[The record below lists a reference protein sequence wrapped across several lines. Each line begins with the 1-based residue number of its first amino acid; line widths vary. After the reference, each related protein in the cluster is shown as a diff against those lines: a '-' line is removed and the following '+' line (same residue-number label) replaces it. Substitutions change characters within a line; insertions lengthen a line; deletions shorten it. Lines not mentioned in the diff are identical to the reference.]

1 MPRDIRNTKLQD
13 ELFQTLLS
21 DPKTMENPSAQLFSE
36 LFAAHKNSPPKYR
49 VDDIIYIGSAQS
61 PFVKENTSTT
71 IGIFIVN
78 KFILEP
84 LQVFGYVN
92 HPFDEKAVGRM
103 ESNVADALMQKD
115 ITVQQVAE
123 YIDRCQYLFGG
134 PLAHLINPSINPDI
148 MTLPPQA
155 ASLKKKLLE
164 ENKEVIEAND
174 PQVSSKI
181 EKEVTKV
188 AMDWMNDRNDPSLSF
203 FKSGAIDPYNNYRTM
218 FVMKGAVKDNTGES
232 PTGYKIV
239 TSEYDNGISKEDMPK
254 IADTVVTSSYN
265 SGVATQDSGY
275 MGKKYNT
282 VLQRVKLLD
291 KGSDCKSKDTL
302 DIVITDKHLY
312 RYIVDGSKLVCLTPE
327 VIDKYKG
334 KECHL
339 RSPLHCHAKDPCYCN
354 VCMGDRLYDIGVHNI
369 GLTVSILS
377 GATLNAALKTK
388 HNVTVGTYTI
398 KKSDI
403 LKYVPDYVHE

>member
-1 MPRDIRNTKLQD
+1 MPRDIRNTPA
-13 ELFQTLLS
+13 QTAYFEALGDLH
-21 DPKTMENPSAQLFSE
+21 NPTAQMFAD
-36 LFAAHKNSPPKYR
+36 LFAAHKDSPPKYH
-49 VDDIIYIGSAQS
+49 VDDMIIIGPEQS
-61 PFVKENTSTT
+61 PFVKENSSTT
-71 IGIFIVN
+71 CGIYLFN

-84 LQVFGYVN
+84 LKIFGYVN
-92 HPFDEKAVGRM
+92 KPFGKKEL
-103 ESNVADALMQKD
+103 DALEDGISDGLMQKD
-115 ITVQQVAE
+115 LTTEQVAE
-123 YIDRCQYLFGG
+123 FIDRLQFLLGG

-155 ASLKKKLLE
+155 AALKKKLLA
-164 ENKEVIEAND
+164 ENKAGIEAND
-174 PQVSSKI
+174 PQTSSKI

-188 AMDWMNDRNDPSLSF
+188 AMDWMNERNDPSLSF

-239 TSEYDNGISKEDMPK
+239 TSEYDNGITKEDMPK

-282 VLQRVKLLD
+282 ILQRVKLLER
-291 KGSDCKSKDTL
+291 GSDCKTPDTFQT
-302 DIVITDKHLY
+302 VITNRHLY
-312 RYIVDGSKLVCLTPE
+312 RYIMENGKPVCLTPE
-327 VIDKYKG
+327 IIDKYKG
-334 KECHL
+334 KVCKL
-339 RSPLHCHAKDPCYCN
+339 RSPLHCHAKDPYYCN
-354 VCMGDRLYDIGVHNI
+354 ICMGDRLYDIGVHNV

-398 KKSDI
+398 KEEDI
-403 LKYVPDYVHE
+403 LKYVN

>member
-1 MPRDIRNTKLQD
+1 MPRDIRNTPA
-13 ELFQTLLS
+13 QTAYFEALGDLH
-21 DPKTMENPSAQLFSE
+21 NPTAQMFAD
-36 LFAAHKNSPPKYR
+36 LFAAHKDSPPKYH
-49 VDDIIYIGSAQS
+49 VDDMIIIGPEQS
-61 PFVKENTSTT
+61 PFVKENSSTT
-71 IGIFIVN
+71 CGIYLFN

-84 LQVFGYVN
+84 LKIFGYVN
-92 HPFDEKAVGRM
+92 KPFDKKEL
-103 ESNVADALMQKD
+103 DALEDGISDGLMQKD
-115 ITVQQVAE
+115 LTTEQVAE
-123 YIDRCQYLFGG
+123 FIDRLQFLLGG

-155 ASLKKKLLE
+155 AALKKKLLA
-164 ENKEVIEAND
+164 ENKAGIEAND
-174 PQVSSKI
+174 PQTSSKI

-188 AMDWMNDRNDPSLSF
+188 AMDWMNERNDPSLSF

-239 TSEYDNGISKEDMPK
+239 TSEYDNGITKEDMPK

-282 VLQRVKLLD
+282 ILQRVKLLER
-291 KGSDCKSKDTL
+291 GSDCKTPDTFQT
-302 DIVITDKHLY
+302 VITNRHLY
-312 RYIVDGSKLVCLTPE
+312 RYIMENGKPVCLTPE

-334 KECHL
+334 KVCKL
-339 RSPLHCHAKDPCYCN
+339 RSPLHCHAKDPYYCN
-354 VCMGDRLYDIGVHNI
+354 ICMGDRLYDIGVHNV

-398 KKSDI
+398 KEEDI
-403 LKYVPDYVHE
+403 LKYVN

>member
-1 MPRDIRNTKLQD
+1 MPRDILNTPA
-13 ELFQTLLS
+13 QTAYFEALGDLH
-21 DPKTMENPSAQLFSE
+21 NPTAQLFAE
-36 LFAAHKNSPPKYR
+36 LFAAHKDSPPKYH
-49 VDDIIYIGSAQS
+49 VDDMIIIGPEQS
-61 PFVKENTSTT
+61 PFVKENSSTT
-71 IGIFIVN
+71 CGIYLFN

-84 LQVFGYVN
+84 LKIFGYVN
-92 HPFDEKAVGRM
+92 KPFGKKEL
-103 ESNVADALMQKD
+103 DALEDGISDGLMQKD
-115 ITVQQVAE
+115 LTTEQVAE
-123 YIDRCQYLFGG
+123 FIDRLQFLLGG

-155 ASLKKKLLE
+155 AALKKKLLA
-164 ENKEVIEAND
+164 ENKAGIEAND
-174 PQVSSKI
+174 PQTSSKI

-188 AMDWMNDRNDPSLSF
+188 AMDWMNERNDPSLSF

-239 TSEYDNGISKEDMPK
+239 TSEYDNGITKEDMPK

-282 VLQRVKLLD
+282 ILQRVKLLER
-291 KGSDCKSKDTL
+291 GSDCKTPDTFQT
-302 DIVITDKHLY
+302 VITNRHLY
-312 RYIVDGSKLVCLTPE
+312 RYIMENGKPICLTPE
-327 VIDKYKG
+327 VIDNYKG
-334 KECHL
+334 KVCKL
-339 RSPLHCHAKDPCYCN
+339 RSPLHCHAKDPYYCN
-354 VCMGDRLYDIGVHNI
+354 ICMGDRLYDIGVHNV

-398 KKSDI
+398 KEEDI
-403 LKYVPDYVHE
+403 LKYVN

>member
-1 MPRDIRNTKLQD
+1 MPRDIRNTPA
-13 ELFQTLLS
+13 QTAYFEALGDLH
-21 DPKTMENPSAQLFSE
+21 NPTAQMFAD
-36 LFAAHKNSPPKYR
+36 LFAAHKDSPPKYH
-49 VDDIIYIGSAQS
+49 VDDMIIIGPEQS
-61 PFVKENTSTT
+61 PFVKENSSTT
-71 IGIFIVN
+71 CGIYLFN

-84 LQVFGYVN
+84 LKIFGYVN
-92 HPFDEKAVGRM
+92 KPFGKKEL
-103 ESNVADALMQKD
+103 DALEDGISDGLMQKD
-115 ITVQQVAE
+115 LTTEQVAE
-123 YIDRCQYLFGG
+123 FIDRLQFLLGG

-155 ASLKKKLLE
+155 AALKKKLLA
-164 ENKEVIEAND
+164 ENKAGIEAND
-174 PQVSSKI
+174 PQTSSKI

-188 AMDWMNDRNDPSLSF
+188 AMDWMNERNDPSLSF

-232 PTGYKIV
+232 PTGYNIV
-239 TSEYDNGISKEDMPK
+239 TSEYDNGITKEDMPK

-282 VLQRVKLLD
+282 ILQRVKLLER
-291 KGSDCKSKDTL
+291 GSDCKTPDTFQT
-302 DIVITDKHLY
+302 VITNRHLY
-312 RYIVDGSKLVCLTPE
+312 RYIMENGKPVCLTPE

-334 KECHL
+334 KVCKL
-339 RSPLHCHAKDPCYCN
+339 RSPLHCHAKDPYYCN
-354 VCMGDRLYDIGVHNI
+354 ICMGDRLYDIGVHNV

-398 KKSDI
+398 KEEDI
-403 LKYVPDYVHE
+403 LKYVN

>member
-1 MPRDIRNTKLQD
+1 MPRDIRNTPA
-13 ELFQTLLS
+13 QTAYFEALGDLH
-21 DPKTMENPSAQLFSE
+21 NPTAQLFAE
-36 LFAAHKNSPPKYR
+36 LFAAHKDSPPKYH
-49 VDDIIYIGSAQS
+49 VDDMIIIGPEQS
-61 PFVKENTSTT
+61 PFVKENSSTT
-71 IGIFIVN
+71 CGIYLFN

-84 LQVFGYVN
+84 LKIFGYVN
-92 HPFDEKAVGRM
+92 KPFGSKELGALEDGI
-103 ESNVADALMQKD
+103 SDGLMQKD
-115 ITVQQVAE
+115 LTTEQVAE
-123 YIDRCQYLFGG
+123 FIDRLQFLLGG

-155 ASLKKKLLE
+155 AALKKKLLA
-164 ENKEVIEAND
+164 ENKAGIEAND
-174 PQVSSKI
+174 PQTSSKI

-188 AMDWMNDRNDPSLSF
+188 AMDWMNERNDPSLSF

-239 TSEYDNGISKEDMPK
+239 TSEYDNGITKEDMPK

-282 VLQRVKLLD
+282 ILQRVKLLER
-291 KGSDCKSKDTL
+291 GSDCKTPDTFQT
-302 DIVITDKHLY
+302 VITNCHLY
-312 RYIVDGSKLVCLTPE
+312 RYIMENGKPVCLTPE
-327 VIDKYKG
+327 VIDNYKG
-334 KECHL
+334 KVCKL
-339 RSPLHCHAKDPCYCN
+339 RSPLHCHAKDPYYCN
-354 VCMGDRLYDIGVHNI
+354 ICMGDRLYDIGVHNV

-398 KKSDI
+398 KEEDI
-403 LKYVPDYVHE
+403 LKYVN

>member
-1 MPRDIRNTKLQD
+1 MPRDIRNTPA
-13 ELFQTLLS
+13 QTAYFEALGDLH
-21 DPKTMENPSAQLFSE
+21 NPTAQMFAE
-36 LFAAHKNSPPKYR
+36 LFAAHKDSPPKYH
-49 VDDIIYIGSAQS
+49 VDDMIIIGPEQS
-61 PFVKENTSTT
+61 PFVKENSSTT
-71 IGIFIVN
+71 CGIYLFN

-84 LQVFGYVN
+84 LKIFGYVN
-92 HPFDEKAVGRM
+92 KPFGSKELGALEDGI
-103 ESNVADALMQKD
+103 SDGLMQKD
-115 ITVQQVAE
+115 LTTEQVAE
-123 YIDRCQYLFGG
+123 FIDRLQFLLGG

-148 MTLPPQA
+148 ITLPPQA
-155 ASLKKKLLE
+155 AALKKKLLA
-164 ENKEVIEAND
+164 ENKAGIEAND
-174 PQVSSKI
+174 PQTSSKI

-188 AMDWMNDRNDPSLSF
+188 AMDWMNERNDPSLSF

-239 TSEYDNGISKEDMPK
+239 TSEYDNGITKEDMPK

-282 VLQRVKLLD
+282 ILQRVKLLER
-291 KGSDCKSKDTL
+291 GSDCKTPDTFQT
-302 DIVITDKHLY
+302 VITNRHLY
-312 RYIVDGSKLVCLTPE
+312 RYIMENGKPVCLTPE

-334 KECHL
+334 KVCKL
-339 RSPLHCHAKDPCYCN
+339 RSPLHCHAKDPYYCN
-354 VCMGDRLYDIGVHNI
+354 ICMGDRLYDIGVHNV

-398 KKSDI
+398 KEEDI
-403 LKYVPDYVHE
+403 LKYVN

>member
-1 MPRDIRNTKLQD
+1 MPRDIRNTPLQTAYFEALGD
-13 ELFQTLLS
+13 LH
-21 DPKTMENPSAQLFSE
+21 NPTAQMFAD
-36 LFAAHKNSPPKYR
+36 LFASHKDSPPKYH
-49 VDDIIYIGSAQS
+49 VDDMIIIGPEQS
-61 PFVKENTSTT
+61 PFVKENSTT
-71 IGIFIVN
+71 TCGIYLFN

-84 LQVFGYVN
+84 LKIFGYVN
-92 HPFDEKAVGRM
+92 KPFGSKELGALEDGI
-103 ESNVADALMQKD
+103 SDGLMQKD
-115 ITVQQVAE
+115 ITPAQAAE
-123 YIDRCQYLFGG
+123 YIDRLQFLLGG

-155 ASLKKKLLE
+155 AALKKKLLA
-164 ENKEVIEAND
+164 ENKAGIEAND
-174 PQVSSKI
+174 PQTSSKI

-188 AMDWMNDRNDPSLSF
+188 AMDWMNERNDPSLSF

-282 VLQRVKLLD
+282 ILQRVKLMER
-291 KGSDCKSKDTL
+291 GSDCKTPDTL
-302 DIVITDKHLY
+302 QTVITNRHLY
-312 RYIVDGSKLVCLTPE
+312 RYIMENGKPVCLTPE

-334 KECHL
+334 KVCKL
-339 RSPLHCHAKDPCYCN
+339 RSPLHCHAKDPYYCN
-354 VCMGDRLYDIGVHNI
+354 ICMGDRLYDIGVHNI

-398 KKSDI
+398 KEEDI
-403 LKYVPDYVHE
+403 LKYVND

>member
-1 MPRDIRNTKLQD
+1 MPRDIRNTPA
-13 ELFQTLLS
+13 QTAYFEALGDLH
-21 DPKTMENPSAQLFSE
+21 NPTAQMFAE
-36 LFAAHKNSPPKYR
+36 LFAAHKDSPPKYH
-49 VDDIIYIGSAQS
+49 VDDMIIIGPEQS
-61 PFVKENTSTT
+61 PFVKENSSTT
-71 IGIFIVN
+71 CGIYLFN

-84 LQVFGYVN
+84 LKIFGYVN
-92 HPFDEKAVGRM
+92 KPFGKKEL
-103 ESNVADALMQKD
+103 DALEDGISDGLMQKD
-115 ITVQQVAE
+115 LTTEQVAE
-123 YIDRCQYLFGG
+123 FIDRLQFLLGG

-155 ASLKKKLLE
+155 VALKKKLLA
-164 ENKEVIEAND
+164 ENKAGIEAND
-174 PQVSSKI
+174 PQTSSKI

-188 AMDWMNDRNDPSLSF
+188 AMDWMNERNDPSLSF

-239 TSEYDNGISKEDMPK
+239 TSEYDNGITKEDMPK

-282 VLQRVKLLD
+282 ILQRVKLLER
-291 KGSDCKSKDTL
+291 GSDCKTPDTFQT
-302 DIVITDKHLY
+302 VITNRHLY
-312 RYIVDGSKLVCLTPE
+312 RYIMENGKPVCLTPE

-334 KECHL
+334 KVCKL
-339 RSPLHCHAKDPCYCN
+339 RSPLHCHAKDPYYCN
-354 VCMGDRLYDIGVHNI
+354 ICMGDRLYDIGVHNV

-398 KKSDI
+398 KEEDI
-403 LKYVPDYVHE
+403 LKYVN

>member
-1 MPRDIRNTKLQD
+1 MPRDIRNTPA
-13 ELFQTLLS
+13 QTAYFEALGDLH
-21 DPKTMENPSAQLFSE
+21 NPTAQLFAE
-36 LFAAHKNSPPKYR
+36 LFAAHKDSPPKYH
-49 VDDIIYIGSAQS
+49 VDDMIIIGPEQS
-61 PFVKENTSTT
+61 PFVKENSSTT
-71 IGIFIVN
+71 CGIYLFN

-84 LQVFGYVN
+84 LKIFGYVN
-92 HPFDEKAVGRM
+92 KPFGKNEL
-103 ESNVADALMQKD
+103 DALEDGISDGLMQKD
-115 ITVQQVAE
+115 LTTEQVAE
-123 YIDRCQYLFGG
+123 FIDRLQFLLGG

-155 ASLKKKLLE
+155 AALKKKLLA
-164 ENKEVIEAND
+164 ENKAGIEAND
-174 PQVSSKI
+174 PQTSSKI

-188 AMDWMNDRNDPSLSF
+188 AMDWMNERNDPSLSF

-239 TSEYDNGISKEDMPK
+239 TSEYDNGITKEDMPK

-282 VLQRVKLLD
+282 ILQRVKLLER
-291 KGSDCKSKDTL
+291 GSDCKTPDTFQT
-302 DIVITDKHLY
+302 VITNRHLY
-312 RYIVDGSKLVCLTPE
+312 RYIMENGKPVCLTPE

-334 KECHL
+334 KVCKL
-339 RSPLHCHAKDPCYCN
+339 RSPLHCHAKDPYYCN
-354 VCMGDRLYDIGVHNI
+354 ICMGDRLYDIGVHNV

-398 KKSDI
+398 KEEDI
-403 LKYVPDYVHE
+403 LKYVN

>member
-1 MPRDIRNTKLQD
+1 MPRDIRNTPA
-13 ELFQTLLS
+13 QTAYFEALGDLH
-21 DPKTMENPSAQLFSE
+21 NPTAQLFAE
-36 LFAAHKNSPPKYR
+36 LFAAHKDSPPKYH
-49 VDDIIYIGSAQS
+49 VDDMIIIGPEQS
-61 PFVKENTSTT
+61 PFVKENSSTT
-71 IGIFIVN
+71 CGIYLFN

-84 LQVFGYVN
+84 LKIFGYVN
-92 HPFDEKAVGRM
+92 KPFGKKEL
-103 ESNVADALMQKD
+103 DALEDGISDGLMQKD
-115 ITVQQVAE
+115 LTTEQIAE
-123 YIDRCQYLFGG
+123 FIDRLQFLLGG

-155 ASLKKKLLE
+155 AALKKKLLA
-164 ENKEVIEAND
+164 ENKAGIEAND
-174 PQVSSKI
+174 PQTSSKI

-188 AMDWMNDRNDPSLSF
+188 AMDWMNERNDPSLSF

-239 TSEYDNGISKEDMPK
+239 TSEYDNGITKEDMPK

-282 VLQRVKLLD
+282 ILQRVKLLER
-291 KGSDCKSKDTL
+291 GSDCKTPDTFQT
-302 DIVITDKHLY
+302 VITNRHLY
-312 RYIVDGSKLVCLTPE
+312 RYIMENGKPVCLTPE
-327 VIDKYKG
+327 VIDNYKG
-334 KECHL
+334 KVCKL
-339 RSPLHCHAKDPCYCN
+339 RSPLHCHAKDPYYCN
-354 VCMGDRLYDIGVHNI
+354 ICMGDRLYDIGVHNV

-398 KKSDI
+398 KEEDI
-403 LKYVPDYVHE
+403 LKYVN

>member
-1 MPRDIRNTKLQD
+1 MPRDIRNTPA
-13 ELFQTLLS
+13 QTAYFEALGDLH
-21 DPKTMENPSAQLFSE
+21 NPTAQLFAE
-36 LFAAHKNSPPKYR
+36 LFAAHKDSPPKYH
-49 VDDIIYIGSAQS
+49 VDDMIIIGPEQS
-61 PFVKENTSTT
+61 PFVKENSSTT
-71 IGIFIVN
+71 CGIYLFN

-84 LQVFGYVN
+84 LKIFGYVN
-92 HPFDEKAVGRM
+92 KPFGSKELGALEDGI
-103 ESNVADALMQKD
+103 SDGLMQKD
-115 ITVQQVAE
+115 ITTEQVAE
-123 YIDRCQYLFGG
+123 FIDRLQFLLGG

-155 ASLKKKLLE
+155 AALKKKLLA
-164 ENKEVIEAND
+164 ENKAGIEAND
-174 PQVSSKI
+174 PQTSSKI

-188 AMDWMNDRNDPSLSF
+188 AMDWMNERNDPSLSF

-239 TSEYDNGISKEDMPK
+239 TSEYDNGITKEDMPK

-282 VLQRVKLLD
+282 ILQRVKLLER
-291 KGSDCKSKDTL
+291 GSDCKTPDTFQT
-302 DIVITDKHLY
+302 VITNRHLY
-312 RYIVDGSKLVCLTPE
+312 RYIMENGKPVCLTPE
-327 VIDKYKG
+327 VIDNYKG
-334 KECHL
+334 KVCKL
-339 RSPLHCHAKDPCYCN
+339 RSPLHCHAKDPYYCN
-354 VCMGDRLYDIGVHNI
+354 ICMGDRLYDIGVHNV

-398 KKSDI
+398 KEEDI
-403 LKYVPDYVHE
+403 LKYVN

>member
-1 MPRDIRNTKLQD
+1 MPRDIRNTPA
-13 ELFQTLLS
+13 QTAYFEALGDLH
-21 DPKTMENPSAQLFSE
+21 NPTAQLFAE
-36 LFAAHKNSPPKYR
+36 LFAAHKDSPPKYH
-49 VDDIIYIGSAQS
+49 VDDMIIIGPEQS
-61 PFVKENTSTT
+61 PFVKENSSTT
-71 IGIFIVN
+71 CGIYLFN

-84 LQVFGYVN
+84 LKIFGYVN
-92 HPFDEKAVGRM
+92 KPFGSKELGALEDGI
-103 ESNVADALMQKD
+103 SDGLMQKD
-115 ITVQQVAE
+115 LTTEQVAE
-123 YIDRCQYLFGG
+123 FIDRLQFLLGG

-155 ASLKKKLLE
+155 AALKKKLLA
-164 ENKEVIEAND
+164 ENKAGIEAND
-174 PQVSSKI
+174 PQTSSKI

-188 AMDWMNDRNDPSLSF
+188 AMDWMNERNDPSLSF

-239 TSEYDNGISKEDMPK
+239 TSEYDNGITKEDMPK

-282 VLQRVKLLD
+282 ILQRVKLLER
-291 KGSDCKSKDTL
+291 GSDCKTPDTFQT
-302 DIVITDKHLY
+302 VITNRHLY
-312 RYIVDGSKLVCLTPE
+312 RYIMENGKPVCLTPE
-327 VIDKYKG
+327 VIDNYKG
-334 KECHL
+334 KVCKL
-339 RSPLHCHAKDPCYCN
+339 RSPLHCHAKDPYYCN
-354 VCMGDRLYDIGVHNI
+354 ICMGDRLYDIGVHNV

-388 HNVTVGTYTI
+388 HNVTVGTYMI
-398 KKSDI
+398 KEEDI
-403 LKYVPDYVHE
+403 LKYVN

>member
-1 MPRDIRNTKLQD
+1 MPRDIRNTPA
-13 ELFQTLLS
+13 QTAYFEALGDLH
-21 DPKTMENPSAQLFSE
+21 NPTAQMFAD
-36 LFAAHKNSPPKYR
+36 LFAAHKDSPPKYH
-49 VDDIIYIGSAQS
+49 VDDMIIIGPEQS
-61 PFVKENTSTT
+61 PFVKENSSTT
-71 IGIFIVN
+71 CGIYLFN

-84 LQVFGYVN
+84 LKIFGYVN
-92 HPFDEKAVGRM
+92 KPFGKKEL
-103 ESNVADALMQKD
+103 DALEDGISDGLMQKGL
-115 ITVQQVAE
+115 TTEQVAE
-123 YIDRCQYLFGG
+123 FIDRLQFLLGG

-155 ASLKKKLLE
+155 AALKKKLLA
-164 ENKEVIEAND
+164 ENKAGIEAND
-174 PQVSSKI
+174 PQTSSKI

-188 AMDWMNDRNDPSLSF
+188 AMDWMNERNDPSLSF

-239 TSEYDNGISKEDMPK
+239 TSEYDNGITKEDMPK

-282 VLQRVKLLD
+282 ILQRVKLLER
-291 KGSDCKSKDTL
+291 GSDCKTPDTFQT
-302 DIVITDKHLY
+302 VITNRHLY
-312 RYIVDGSKLVCLTPE
+312 RYIMENGKPVCLTPE

-334 KECHL
+334 KVCKL
-339 RSPLHCHAKDPCYCN
+339 RSPLHCHAKDPYYCN
-354 VCMGDRLYDIGVHNI
+354 ICMGDRLYDIGVHNV

-398 KKSDI
+398 KEEDI
-403 LKYVPDYVHE
+403 LKYVN

>member
-1 MPRDIRNTKLQD
+1 M
-13 ELFQTLLS
+13 F
-21 DPKTMENPSAQLFSE
+21 AE
-36 LFAAHKNSPPKYR
+36 LFAAHKDSPPKYH
-49 VDDIIYIGSAQS
+49 VDDMIIIGPEQS
-61 PFVKENTSTT
+61 PFVKENSSTT
-71 IGIFIVN
+71 CGIYLFN

-84 LQVFGYVN
+84 LKIFGYVN
-92 HPFDEKAVGRM
+92 KPFGKKEL
-103 ESNVADALMQKD
+103 DALEDGISDGLMQKD
-115 ITVQQVAE
+115 LTTEQVAE
-123 YIDRCQYLFGG
+123 FIDRLQFLLGG

-155 ASLKKKLLE
+155 AALKKKLLA
-164 ENKEVIEAND
+164 ENKAGIEAND
-174 PQVSSKI
+174 PQTSSKI

-188 AMDWMNDRNDPSLSF
+188 AMDWMNERNDPSLSF

-239 TSEYDNGISKEDMPK
+239 TSEYDNGITKEDMPK

-282 VLQRVKLLD
+282 ILQRVKLLER
-291 KGSDCKSKDTL
+291 GSDCKTPDTFQT
-302 DIVITDKHLY
+302 VITNRHLY
-312 RYIVDGSKLVCLTPE
+312 RYIMENGKPVCLTPE

-334 KECHL
+334 KVCKL
-339 RSPLHCHAKDPCYCN
+339 RSPLHCHAKDPYYCN
-354 VCMGDRLYDIGVHNI
+354 ICMGDRLYDIGVHNV

-398 KKSDI
+398 KEEDI
-403 LKYVPDYVHE
+403 LKYVN

>member
-1 MPRDIRNTKLQD
+1 MPRDIRNTPA
-13 ELFQTLLS
+13 QTAYFEALGDLH
-21 DPKTMENPSAQLFSE
+21 NPTAQMFAD
-36 LFAAHKNSPPKYR
+36 LFAAHKDSPPKYH
-49 VDDIIYIGSAQS
+49 VDDMIIIGPEQS
-61 PFVKENTSTT
+61 PFVKENSSTT
-71 IGIFIVN
+71 CGIYLFN

-84 LQVFGYVN
+84 LKIFGYVN
-92 HPFDEKAVGRM
+92 KPFGKKEL
-103 ESNVADALMQKD
+103 DALEDGISDGLMQKD
-115 ITVQQVAE
+115 LTTEQVAE
-123 YIDRCQYLFGG
+123 FIDRLQFLLGG

-155 ASLKKKLLE
+155 AALKKKLLA
-164 ENKEVIEAND
+164 ENKAGIEAND
-174 PQVSSKI
+174 PQTSSKI

-188 AMDWMNDRNDPSLSF
+188 AMDWMNERNDPSLSF

-239 TSEYDNGISKEDMPK
+239 TSEYDNGITKEDMPK

-282 VLQRVKLLD
+282 ILQRVKLLER
-291 KGSDCKSKDTL
+291 GSDWTTPDTFQT
-302 DIVITDKHLY
+302 VITNRHLY
-312 RYIVDGSKLVCLTPE
+312 RYITENGRPICLTPE

-334 KECHL
+334 KVCKL
-339 RSPLHCHAKDPCYCN
+339 RSPLHCHAKDPYYCN
-354 VCMGDRLYDIGVHNI
+354 ICMGDRLYDIGVHNV

-398 KKSDI
+398 KEEDI
-403 LKYVPDYVHE
+403 LKYVN

>member
-1 MPRDIRNTKLQD
+1 MPRDIRNTKLQSEFFD
-13 ELFQTLLS
+13 LFLDTE
-21 DPKTMENPSAQLFSE
+21 TINNPSAELFSN
-36 LFAAHKNSPPKYR
+36 LFARHKDGLPKFY
-49 VDDIIYIGSAQS
+49 VDDIISIGPPQS

-84 LQVFGYVN
+84 LKVFGYVN
-92 HPFDEKAVGRM
+92 HPFDDKTIGRM
-103 ESNVADALMQKD
+103 EDGVADALMQKEISVD
-115 ITVQQVAE
+115 QAAE
-123 YIDRCQYLFGG
+123 YINRCQYLFGG

-148 MTLPPQA
+148 MTLPPA
-155 ASLKKKLLE
+155 AAALKKKLLE
-164 ENKEVIEAND
+164 ENKEGIEKND

-282 VLQRVKLLD
+282 VLQRIKLLE
-291 KGSDCKSKDTL
+291 KGSDCKSTDTL
-302 DIVITDKHLY
+302 NVVITNKHLY
-312 RYIVDGSKLVCLTPE
+312 RYIIDGNKLVCLTPD

-334 KECHL
+334 KVCKL
-339 RSPLHCHAKDPCYCN
+339 RSPLHCHAKDPYYCN
-354 VCMGDRLYDIGVHNI
+354 VCMGDRLYDIGVHNV
-369 GLTVSILS
+369 GLTVSIMS

-388 HNVTVGTYTI
+388 HNVTVGTYNI
-398 KKSDI
+398 KLSDI
-403 LKYVPDYVHE
+403 LKYVKE

>member
-1 MPRDIRNTKLQD
+1 MPRDIRNTPA
-13 ELFQTLLS
+13 QTAYFEALGDLH
-21 DPKTMENPSAQLFSE
+21 NPTAQLFAD
-36 LFAAHKNSPPKYR
+36 LFAAHKDSPPKYH
-49 VDDIIYIGSAQS
+49 VDDMIIIGPEQS
-61 PFVKENTSTT
+61 PFVKENSSTT
-71 IGIFIVN
+71 CGIYLFN

-84 LQVFGYVN
+84 LKIFGYVN
-92 HPFDEKAVGRM
+92 KPFGKNEL
-103 ESNVADALMQKD
+103 DALEDGISDGLMQKD
-115 ITVQQVAE
+115 LTTEQVAE
-123 YIDRCQYLFGG
+123 FIDRLQFLLGG

-155 ASLKKKLLE
+155 AALKKKLLA
-164 ENKEVIEAND
+164 ENKAGIEAND
-174 PQVSSKI
+174 PQTSSKI

-188 AMDWMNDRNDPSLSF
+188 AMDWMNERNDPSLSF

-239 TSEYDNGISKEDMPK
+239 TSEYDNGITKEDMPK

-282 VLQRVKLLD
+282 ILQRVKLLER
-291 KGSDCKSKDTL
+291 GSDCKTPDTFQT
-302 DIVITDKHLY
+302 VITNRHLY
-312 RYIVDGSKLVCLTPE
+312 RYIMENGKPICLTPE

-334 KECHL
+334 KVCKL
-339 RSPLHCHAKDPCYCN
+339 RSPLHCHAKDPYYCN
-354 VCMGDRLYDIGVHNI
+354 ICMGDRLYDIGVHNV

-398 KKSDI
+398 KEEDI
-403 LKYVPDYVHE
+403 LKYVN

>member
-1 MPRDIRNTKLQD
+1 MPRDIRNTSA
-13 ELFQTLLS
+13 QTAYFEALGDLH
-21 DPKTMENPSAQLFSE
+21 NPTAQLFAD
-36 LFAAHKNSPPKYR
+36 LFAAHKDSPPKYH
-49 VDDIIYIGSAQS
+49 VDDMIIIGPEQS
-61 PFVKENTSTT
+61 PFVKENSSTT
-71 IGIFIVN
+71 CGIYLFN

-84 LQVFGYVN
+84 LKIFGYVN
-92 HPFDEKAVGRM
+92 KPFGKKEL
-103 ESNVADALMQKD
+103 DALEDGISDGLMQKD
-115 ITVQQVAE
+115 LTTEQVAE
-123 YIDRCQYLFGG
+123 FIDRLQFLLGG

-155 ASLKKKLLE
+155 AALKKKLLA
-164 ENKEVIEAND
+164 ENKAGIEAND
-174 PQVSSKI
+174 PQTSSKI

-188 AMDWMNDRNDPSLSF
+188 AMDWMNERNDPSLSF

-239 TSEYDNGISKEDMPK
+239 TSEYDNGITKEDMPK

-282 VLQRVKLLD
+282 ILQRVKLLER
-291 KGSDCKSKDTL
+291 GSDCKTPDTFQT
-302 DIVITDKHLY
+302 VITNRHLY
-312 RYIVDGSKLVCLTPE
+312 RYIMENGKPICLTPE

-334 KECHL
+334 KVCKL
-339 RSPLHCHAKDPCYCN
+339 RSPLHCHAKDPYYCN
-354 VCMGDRLYDIGVHNI
+354 ICMGDRLYDIGVHNV

-398 KKSDI
+398 KEEDI
-403 LKYVPDYVHE
+403 LKYVN

>member
-1 MPRDIRNTKLQD
+1 MPRDIRNTPA
-13 ELFQTLLS
+13 QTTYFEALGDLH
-21 DPKTMENPSAQLFSE
+21 NPTAQLFAE
-36 LFAAHKNSPPKYR
+36 LFAAHKDSPPKYH
-49 VDDIIYIGSAQS
+49 VDDMIIIGPEQS
-61 PFVKENTSTT
+61 PFVKENSSTT
-71 IGIFIVN
+71 CGIYLFN

-84 LQVFGYVN
+84 LKIFGYVN
-92 HPFDEKAVGRM
+92 KPFGSKELGALEDGI
-103 ESNVADALMQKD
+103 SDGLMQKD
-115 ITVQQVAE
+115 LTTEQVAE
-123 YIDRCQYLFGG
+123 FIDRLQFLLGG

-155 ASLKKKLLE
+155 AALKKKLLA
-164 ENKEVIEAND
+164 ENKAGIEAND
-174 PQVSSKI
+174 PQTSSKI

-188 AMDWMNDRNDPSLSF
+188 AMDWMNERNDPSLSF

-239 TSEYDNGISKEDMPK
+239 TSEYDNGITKEDMPK

-282 VLQRVKLLD
+282 ILQRVKLLER
-291 KGSDCKSKDTL
+291 GSDCKTPDTFQT
-302 DIVITDKHLY
+302 VITNRHLY
-312 RYIVDGSKLVCLTPE
+312 RYIMENGKPVCLTPE
-327 VIDKYKG
+327 VIDNYKG
-334 KECHL
+334 KVCKL
-339 RSPLHCHAKDPCYCN
+339 RSPLHCHAKDPYYCN
-354 VCMGDRLYDIGVHNI
+354 ICMGDRLYDIGVHNV

-398 KKSDI
+398 KEEDI
-403 LKYVPDYVHE
+403 LKYVN

>member
-1 MPRDIRNTKLQD
+1 MPRDIRNTPA
-13 ELFQTLLS
+13 QTAYFEVLGDLH
-21 DPKTMENPSAQLFSE
+21 NPTAQLFAE
-36 LFAAHKNSPPKYR
+36 LFAAHKDSPPKYH
-49 VDDIIYIGSAQS
+49 VDDMIIIGPEQS
-61 PFVKENTSTT
+61 PFVKENSSTT
-71 IGIFIVN
+71 CGIYLFN

-84 LQVFGYVN
+84 LKIFGYVN
-92 HPFDEKAVGRM
+92 KPFGSKELGALEDGI
-103 ESNVADALMQKD
+103 SDGLMQKD
-115 ITVQQVAE
+115 LTTEQVAE
-123 YIDRCQYLFGG
+123 FIDRLQFLLGG

-155 ASLKKKLLE
+155 AALKKKLLA
-164 ENKEVIEAND
+164 ENKAGIEAND
-174 PQVSSKI
+174 PQTSSKI

-188 AMDWMNDRNDPSLSF
+188 AMDWMNERNDPSLSF

-239 TSEYDNGISKEDMPK
+239 TSEYDNGITKEDMPK

-282 VLQRVKLLD
+282 ILQRVKLLER
-291 KGSDCKSKDTL
+291 GSDCKTPDTFQT
-302 DIVITDKHLY
+302 VITNRHLY
-312 RYIVDGSKLVCLTPE
+312 RYIMENGKPVCLTPE
-327 VIDKYKG
+327 VIDNYKG
-334 KECHL
+334 KVCKL
-339 RSPLHCHAKDPCYCN
+339 RSPLHCHAKDPYYCN
-354 VCMGDRLYDIGVHNI
+354 ICMGDRLYDIGVHNV

-398 KKSDI
+398 KEEDI
-403 LKYVPDYVHE
+403 LKYVN

>member
-1 MPRDIRNTKLQD
+1 MPRDIRNTPA
-13 ELFQTLLS
+13 QTAYFEALGDLH
-21 DPKTMENPSAQLFSE
+21 NPTAQMFAE
-36 LFAAHKNSPPKYR
+36 LFAAHKDSQPKYH
-49 VDDIIYIGSAQS
+49 VDDMIIIGPEQS
-61 PFVKENTSTT
+61 PFVKENSSTT
-71 IGIFIVN
+71 CGIYLFN

-84 LQVFGYVN
+84 LKIFGYVN
-92 HPFDEKAVGRM
+92 KPFGKKEL
-103 ESNVADALMQKD
+103 DALEDGISDGLMQKD
-115 ITVQQVAE
+115 LTTEQVAE
-123 YIDRCQYLFGG
+123 FIDRLQFLLGG

-155 ASLKKKLLE
+155 AALKKKLLA
-164 ENKEVIEAND
+164 ENKAGIEAND
-174 PQVSSKI
+174 PQTSSKI

-188 AMDWMNDRNDPSLSF
+188 AMDWMNERNDPSLSF

-239 TSEYDNGISKEDMPK
+239 TSEYDNGITKEDMPK

-282 VLQRVKLLD
+282 ILQRVKLLER
-291 KGSDCKSKDTL
+291 GSDCKTPDTFQT
-302 DIVITDKHLY
+302 VITNRHLY
-312 RYIVDGSKLVCLTPE
+312 RYIMENGKPVCLTPE

-334 KECHL
+334 KVCKL
-339 RSPLHCHAKDPCYCN
+339 RSPLHCHAKDPYYCN
-354 VCMGDRLYDIGVHNI
+354 ICMGDRLYDIGVHNV

-398 KKSDI
+398 KEEDI
-403 LKYVPDYVHE
+403 LKYVN

>member
-1 MPRDIRNTKLQD
+1 MPRDIRNTPA
-13 ELFQTLLS
+13 QTAYFEALGDLH
-21 DPKTMENPSAQLFSE
+21 NPTAQLFAE
-36 LFAAHKNSPPKYR
+36 LFAAHKDSPPKYH
-49 VDDIIYIGSAQS
+49 VDDMIIIGPEQS
-61 PFVKENTSTT
+61 PFVKENSSTT
-71 IGIFIVN
+71 CGIYLFN

-84 LQVFGYVN
+84 LKIFGYVN
-92 HPFDEKAVGRM
+92 KPFGSKELGALEDGI
-103 ESNVADALMQKD
+103 SDGLMQKD
-115 ITVQQVAE
+115 LTTEQVAE
-123 YIDRCQYLFGG
+123 FIDRLQFLLGG

-155 ASLKKKLLE
+155 AALKKKLLA
-164 ENKEVIEAND
+164 ENKAGIEAND
-174 PQVSSKI
+174 PQTSSKI

-188 AMDWMNDRNDPSLSF
+188 AMDWMNERNDPSLSF

-239 TSEYDNGISKEDMPK
+239 TSEYDNGITKEDMPK

-282 VLQRVKLLD
+282 ILQRVKLLER
-291 KGSDCKSKDTL
+291 GSDCKTPDTFQT
-302 DIVITDKHLY
+302 VITNRHLY
-312 RYIVDGSKLVCLTPE
+312 RYIMENGKPICLTPE
-327 VIDKYKG
+327 VIDNYKG
-334 KECHL
+334 KVCKL
-339 RSPLHCHAKDPCYCN
+339 RSPLHCHAKDPYYCN
-354 VCMGDRLYDIGVHNI
+354 ICMGDRLYDIGVHNV

-398 KKSDI
+398 KEEDI
-403 LKYVPDYVHE
+403 LKYVN

>member
-1 MPRDIRNTKLQD
+1 MPRDIRNTPA
-13 ELFQTLLS
+13 QTAYFEALGDLH
-21 DPKTMENPSAQLFSE
+21 NPTAQMFAE
-36 LFAAHKNSPPKYR
+36 LFAAHKDSPPKYH
-49 VDDIIYIGSAQS
+49 VDDMIIIGPEQS
-61 PFVKENTSTT
+61 PFVKENSSTT
-71 IGIFIVN
+71 CGIYLFN

-84 LQVFGYVN
+84 LKIFGYVN
-92 HPFDEKAVGRM
+92 KPFGKKEL
-103 ESNVADALMQKD
+103 DALEDGISDGLMQKD
-115 ITVQQVAE
+115 LTTEQVAE
-123 YIDRCQYLFGG
+123 FIDRLQFLLGG

-155 ASLKKKLLE
+155 AALKKKLLA
-164 ENKEVIEAND
+164 ENKAGIEAND
-174 PQVSSKI
+174 PQTSSKI

-188 AMDWMNDRNDPSLSF
+188 AMDWMNERNDPSLSF

-239 TSEYDNGISKEDMPK
+239 TSEYDNGITKEDMPK

-282 VLQRVKLLD
+282 ILQRVKLLER
-291 KGSDCKSKDTL
+291 GSDCKTPDTFQT
-302 DIVITDKHLY
+302 VITNRHLY
-312 RYIVDGSKLVCLTPE
+312 RYIMENGKPVCLTPE
-327 VIDKYKG
+327 IIDKYKG
-334 KECHL
+334 KVCKL
-339 RSPLHCHAKDPCYCN
+339 RSPLHCHAKDPYYCN
-354 VCMGDRLYDIGVHNI
+354 ICMGDRLYDIGVHNV

-398 KKSDI
+398 KEEDI
-403 LKYVPDYVHE
+403 LKYVN

>member
-1 MPRDIRNTKLQD
+1 MPRDIRNTPA
-13 ELFQTLLS
+13 QTAYFEALGDLH
-21 DPKTMENPSAQLFSE
+21 NPTAQMFAE
-36 LFAAHKNSPPKYR
+36 LFAAHKDSPPKYH
-49 VDDIIYIGSAQS
+49 VDDMIIIGPEQS
-61 PFVKENTSTT
+61 PFVKENSSTT
-71 IGIFIVN
+71 CGIYLFN

-84 LQVFGYVN
+84 LKIFGYVN
-92 HPFDEKAVGRM
+92 KPFGSKELGALEDGI
-103 ESNVADALMQKD
+103 SDGLMQKD
-115 ITVQQVAE
+115 LTTEQVAE
-123 YIDRCQYLFGG
+123 FIDRLQFLLGG

-155 ASLKKKLLE
+155 AALKKKLLA
-164 ENKEVIEAND
+164 ENKAGIEVND
-174 PQVSSKI
+174 PQTSSKI

-188 AMDWMNDRNDPSLSF
+188 AMDWMNERNDPSLSF

-239 TSEYDNGISKEDMPK
+239 TSEYDNGITKEDMPK

-282 VLQRVKLLD
+282 ILQRVKLLER
-291 KGSDCKSKDTL
+291 GSDCKTPDTFQT
-302 DIVITDKHLY
+302 VITNRHLY
-312 RYIVDGSKLVCLTPE
+312 RYIMENGKPVCLTPE

-334 KECHL
+334 KVCKL
-339 RSPLHCHAKDPCYCN
+339 RSPLHCHAKDPYYCN
-354 VCMGDRLYDIGVHNI
+354 ICMGDRLYDIGVHNV

-398 KKSDI
+398 KEEDI
-403 LKYVPDYVHE
+403 LKYVN

>member
-1 MPRDIRNTKLQD
+1 MPRDIRNTPA
-13 ELFQTLLS
+13 QTAYFEALGDLH
-21 DPKTMENPSAQLFSE
+21 NPTAQLFAD
-36 LFAAHKNSPPKYR
+36 LFAAHKDSPPKYH
-49 VDDIIYIGSAQS
+49 VDDMIIIGPEQS
-61 PFVKENTSTT
+61 PFVKENSSTT
-71 IGIFIVN
+71 CGIYLFN

-84 LQVFGYVN
+84 LKIFGYVN
-92 HPFDEKAVGRM
+92 KPFGSKELGALEDGI
-103 ESNVADALMQKD
+103 SDGLMQKD
-115 ITVQQVAE
+115 LTTEQVAE
-123 YIDRCQYLFGG
+123 FIDRLQFLLGG

-155 ASLKKKLLE
+155 AALKKKLLA
-164 ENKEVIEAND
+164 ENKAGIEAND
-174 PQVSSKI
+174 PQTSSKI

-188 AMDWMNDRNDPSLSF
+188 AMDWMNERNDPSLSF

-239 TSEYDNGISKEDMPK
+239 TSEYDNGITKEDMPK

-282 VLQRVKLLD
+282 ILQRVKLLER
-291 KGSDCKSKDTL
+291 GSDCKTPDTFQT
-302 DIVITDKHLY
+302 VITNRHLY
-312 RYIVDGSKLVCLTPE
+312 RYIMENGKPICLTPE

-334 KECHL
+334 KVCKL
-339 RSPLHCHAKDPCYCN
+339 RSPLHCHAKDPYYCN
-354 VCMGDRLYDIGVHNI
+354 ICMGDRLYDIGVHNV

-398 KKSDI
+398 KEEDI
-403 LKYVPDYVHE
+403 LKYVN

>member
-1 MPRDIRNTKLQD
+1 MPRDIHNTPA
-13 ELFQTLLS
+13 QTAYFEALGDLH
-21 DPKTMENPSAQLFSE
+21 NPTAQLFAE
-36 LFAAHKNSPPKYR
+36 LFAAHKDSPPKYH
-49 VDDIIYIGSAQS
+49 VDDMIIIGPEQS
-61 PFVKENTSTT
+61 PFVKENSSTT
-71 IGIFIVN
+71 CGIYLFN

-84 LQVFGYVN
+84 LKIFGYVN
-92 HPFDEKAVGRM
+92 KPFGSKELGALEDGI
-103 ESNVADALMQKD
+103 SDGLMQKD
-115 ITVQQVAE
+115 LTTEQVAE
-123 YIDRCQYLFGG
+123 FIDRLQFLLGG

-155 ASLKKKLLE
+155 AALKKKLLA
-164 ENKEVIEAND
+164 ENKAGIEAND
-174 PQVSSKI
+174 PQTSSKI

-188 AMDWMNDRNDPSLSF
+188 AMDWMNERNDPSLSF

-239 TSEYDNGISKEDMPK
+239 TSEYDNGITKEDMPK

-282 VLQRVKLLD
+282 ILQRVKLLER
-291 KGSDCKSKDTL
+291 GSDCKTPDTFQT
-302 DIVITDKHLY
+302 VITNRHLY
-312 RYIVDGSKLVCLTPE
+312 RYIMENGKPVCLTPE
-327 VIDKYKG
+327 VIDNYKG
-334 KECHL
+334 KVCKL
-339 RSPLHCHAKDPCYCN
+339 RSPLHCHAKDPYYCN
-354 VCMGDRLYDIGVHNI
+354 ICMGDRLYDIGVHNV

-398 KKSDI
+398 KEEDI
-403 LKYVPDYVHE
+403 LKYVN

>member
-1 MPRDIRNTKLQD
+1 MPRDIRNTPA
-13 ELFQTLLS
+13 QTAYFEALGDLH
-21 DPKTMENPSAQLFSE
+21 NPTAQMFAD
-36 LFAAHKNSPPKYR
+36 LFAAHKDSPPKYH
-49 VDDIIYIGSAQS
+49 VDDMIIIGPEQS
-61 PFVKENTSTT
+61 PFVKENSSTT
-71 IGIFIVN
+71 CGIYLFN

-84 LQVFGYVN
+84 LKIFGYVN
-92 HPFDEKAVGRM
+92 KPFGKKEL
-103 ESNVADALMQKD
+103 DALEDGISDGLMQKD
-115 ITVQQVAE
+115 LTTEQVAE
-123 YIDRCQYLFGG
+123 FIDRLQFLLGG

-155 ASLKKKLLE
+155 AALKKKLLA
-164 ENKEVIEAND
+164 ENKAGIEAND
-174 PQVSSKI
+174 PQTSSKI

-188 AMDWMNDRNDPSLSF
+188 AMDWMNERNDPSLSF

-239 TSEYDNGISKEDMPK
+239 TSEYDNGITKDDMPK

-282 VLQRVKLLD
+282 ILQRVKLLER
-291 KGSDCKSKDTL
+291 GSDCKTPDTFQT
-302 DIVITDKHLY
+302 VITNRHLY
-312 RYIVDGSKLVCLTPE
+312 RYIMENGKPVCLTPE

-334 KECHL
+334 KVCKL
-339 RSPLHCHAKDPCYCN
+339 RSPLHCHAKDPYYCN
-354 VCMGDRLYDIGVHNI
+354 ICMGDRLYDIGVHNV

-398 KKSDI
+398 KEEDI
-403 LKYVPDYVHE
+403 LKYVN

>member
-1 MPRDIRNTKLQD
+1 MPRDIRNTPA
-13 ELFQTLLS
+13 QTAYFEALGDLH
-21 DPKTMENPSAQLFSE
+21 NPTAQLFAE
-36 LFAAHKNSPPKYR
+36 LFAAHKDSPPKYH
-49 VDDIIYIGSAQS
+49 VDDMIIIGPEQS
-61 PFVKENTSTT
+61 PFVKENSSTT
-71 IGIFIVN
+71 CGIYLFN

-84 LQVFGYVN
+84 LRIFGYVN
-92 HPFDEKAVGRM
+92 KPFGKKEL
-103 ESNVADALMQKD
+103 DALEDGISDGLMQKD
-115 ITVQQVAE
+115 LTTEQVAE
-123 YIDRCQYLFGG
+123 FIDRLQFLLGG

-155 ASLKKKLLE
+155 AALKKKLLA
-164 ENKEVIEAND
+164 ENKAGIEAND
-174 PQVSSKI
+174 PQTSSKI

-188 AMDWMNDRNDPSLSF
+188 AMDWMNERNDPSLSF

-239 TSEYDNGISKEDMPK
+239 TSEYDNGITKEDMPK

-282 VLQRVKLLD
+282 ILQRVKLLER
-291 KGSDCKSKDTL
+291 GSDCKTPDTFQT
-302 DIVITDKHLY
+302 VITNRHLY
-312 RYIVDGSKLVCLTPE
+312 RYIMENGKPVCLTPE
-327 VIDKYKG
+327 VIDNYKG
-334 KECHL
+334 KVCKL
-339 RSPLHCHAKDPCYCN
+339 RSPLHCHAKDPYYCN
-354 VCMGDRLYDIGVHNI
+354 ICMGDRLYDIGVHNV

-398 KKSDI
+398 KEEDI
-403 LKYVPDYVHE
+403 LKYVN

>member
-1 MPRDIRNTKLQD
+1 MPRDIRNTPA
-13 ELFQTLLS
+13 QTAYFEALGDLH
-21 DPKTMENPSAQLFSE
+21 NPTAQLFAD
-36 LFAAHKNSPPKYR
+36 LFAAHKDSPPKYH
-49 VDDIIYIGSAQS
+49 VDDMIIIGPEQS
-61 PFVKENTSTT
+61 PFVKENSSTT
-71 IGIFIVN
+71 CGIYLFN

-84 LQVFGYVN
+84 LKIFGYVN
-92 HPFDEKAVGRM
+92 KPFGSKELGALEDGI
-103 ESNVADALMQKD
+103 SDGLMQKD
-115 ITVQQVAE
+115 LTTEQVAE
-123 YIDRCQYLFGG
+123 FIDRLQFLLGG

-155 ASLKKKLLE
+155 AALKKKLLA
-164 ENKEVIEAND
+164 ENKAGIEAND
-174 PQVSSKI
+174 PQTSSKI

-188 AMDWMNDRNDPSLSF
+188 AMDWMNERNDPSLSF

-218 FVMKGAVKDNTGES
+218 FVMNGAVKDNTGES
-232 PTGYKIV
+232 STGYKIV
-239 TSEYDNGISKEDMPK
+239 TSEYDNGITKEDMPK

-282 VLQRVKLLD
+282 ILQRVKLLER
-291 KGSDCKSKDTL
+291 GSDCKTPDTFQT
-302 DIVITDKHLY
+302 VITNRHLY
-312 RYIVDGSKLVCLTPE
+312 RYIMENGKPVCLTPE

-334 KECHL
+334 KVCKL
-339 RSPLHCHAKDPCYCN
+339 RSPLHCHAKDPYYCN
-354 VCMGDRLYDIGVHNI
+354 ICMGDRLYDIGVHNV

-398 KKSDI
+398 KEEDI
-403 LKYVPDYVHE
+403 LKYVN

>member
-1 MPRDIRNTKLQD
+1 MPRDIRNTPA
-13 ELFQTLLS
+13 QTAYFEALGDLH
-21 DPKTMENPSAQLFSE
+21 NPTAQLFAE
-36 LFAAHKNSPPKYR
+36 LFAAHKDSPPKYH
-49 VDDIIYIGSAQS
+49 VDDMIIIGPEQS
-61 PFVKENTSTT
+61 PFVKENSSTT
-71 IGIFIVN
+71 CGIYLFN

-84 LQVFGYVN
+84 LKIFGYVN
-92 HPFDEKAVGRM
+92 KPFGSKELGALEDGI
-103 ESNVADALMQKD
+103 SDGLMQKD
-115 ITVQQVAE
+115 LTTEQVAE
-123 YIDRCQYLFGG
+123 FIDRLQFLLGG

-155 ASLKKKLLE
+155 AALKKKLLA
-164 ENKEVIEAND
+164 ENKAGIEAND
-174 PQVSSKI
+174 PQTSSKI

-188 AMDWMNDRNDPSLSF
+188 AMDWMNERNDPSLSF

-239 TSEYDNGISKEDMPK
+239 TSEYDNGITKEDMPK

-282 VLQRVKLLD
+282 ILQRVKLLER
-291 KGSDCKSKDTL
+291 GSDCKTPDTFQT
-302 DIVITDKHLY
+302 VITNRHLY
-312 RYIVDGSKLVCLTPE
+312 RYIMENGKPVCLTPE
-327 VIDKYKG
+327 VINNYKG
-334 KECHL
+334 KVCKL
-339 RSPLHCHAKDPCYCN
+339 RSPLHCHAKDPYYCN
-354 VCMGDRLYDIGVHNI
+354 ICMGDRLYDIGVHNV

-398 KKSDI
+398 KEEDI
-403 LKYVPDYVHE
+403 LKYVN

>member
-1 MPRDIRNTKLQD
+1 MPRDIRNTPA
-13 ELFQTLLS
+13 QTAYFEALGDLH
-21 DPKTMENPSAQLFSE
+21 NPTAQMFAD
-36 LFAAHKNSPPKYR
+36 LFAAHKDSPPKYH
-49 VDDIIYIGSAQS
+49 VDDMIIIGPEQS
-61 PFVKENTSTT
+61 PFVKENSSTT
-71 IGIFIVN
+71 CGIYLFN

-84 LQVFGYVN
+84 LKIFGYVN
-92 HPFDEKAVGRM
+92 KPFGKKEL
-103 ESNVADALMQKD
+103 DALEDGISDGLMQKD
-115 ITVQQVAE
+115 LTTEQVAE
-123 YIDRCQYLFGG
+123 FIDRLQFLLGG

-155 ASLKKKLLE
+155 AALKKKLLA
-164 ENKEVIEAND
+164 ENKAGIEAND
-174 PQVSSKI
+174 PQTSSKI

-188 AMDWMNDRNDPSLSF
+188 AMDWMNERNDPSLSF

-239 TSEYDNGISKEDMPK
+239 TSEYDNGITKEDMPK

-275 MGKKYNT
+275 IGKKYNT
-282 VLQRVKLLD
+282 ILQRVKLLER
-291 KGSDCKSKDTL
+291 GSDCKTPDTFQT
-302 DIVITDKHLY
+302 VITNRHLY
-312 RYIVDGSKLVCLTPE
+312 RYIMENGKPVCLTPE

-334 KECHL
+334 KVCKL
-339 RSPLHCHAKDPCYCN
+339 RSPLHCHAKDPYYCN
-354 VCMGDRLYDIGVHNI
+354 ICMGDRLYDIGVHNV

-398 KKSDI
+398 KEEDI
-403 LKYVPDYVHE
+403 LKYVN

>member
-1 MPRDIRNTKLQD
+1 MPRDIRNTPA
-13 ELFQTLLS
+13 QTAYFEALGDLH
-21 DPKTMENPSAQLFSE
+21 NPTAQMFAE
-36 LFAAHKNSPPKYR
+36 LFAAHKDSPPKYH
-49 VDDIIYIGSAQS
+49 VDDMIIIGPEQS
-61 PFVKENTSTT
+61 PFVKENSSTT
-71 IGIFIVN
+71 CGIYLFN

-84 LQVFGYVN
+84 LKIFGYVN
-92 HPFDEKAVGRM
+92 KPFGSKELGALEDGI
-103 ESNVADALMQKD
+103 SDGLMQKD
-115 ITVQQVAE
+115 LTTEQVAE
-123 YIDRCQYLFGG
+123 FIDRLQFLLGG

-155 ASLKKKLLE
+155 AALKKKLLA
-164 ENKEVIEAND
+164 ENKAGIEAND
-174 PQVSSKI
+174 PQTSSKI

-188 AMDWMNDRNDPSLSF
+188 AMDWMNERNDPSLSF

-239 TSEYDNGISKEDMPK
+239 TSEYDNGITKEDMPK

-282 VLQRVKLLD
+282 ILQRVKLLE
-291 KGSDCKSKDTL
+291 KGSDCKTPDTFQT
-302 DIVITDKHLY
+302 VITNRHLY
-312 RYIVDGSKLVCLTPE
+312 RYIMENGKPICLTPE

-334 KECHL
+334 KVCKL
-339 RSPLHCHAKDPCYCN
+339 RSPLHCHAKDPYYCN
-354 VCMGDRLYDIGVHNI
+354 ICMGDRLYDIGVHNV

-398 KKSDI
+398 KEEDI
-403 LKYVPDYVHE
+403 LKYVN

>member
-1 MPRDIRNTKLQD
+1 MPRDIRNTPA
-13 ELFQTLLS
+13 QTAYFEALGDLH
-21 DPKTMENPSAQLFSE
+21 NPTAQMFAE
-36 LFAAHKNSPPKYR
+36 LFAAHKDSPPKYH
-49 VDDIIYIGSAQS
+49 VDDMIIIGPEQS
-61 PFVKENTSTT
+61 PFVKENSSTT
-71 IGIFIVN
+71 CGIYLFN

-84 LQVFGYVN
+84 LKIFGYVN
-92 HPFDEKAVGRM
+92 KPFGKNEL
-103 ESNVADALMQKD
+103 DALEDGISDGLMQKD
-115 ITVQQVAE
+115 LTTEQVAE
-123 YIDRCQYLFGG
+123 FINRLQFLLGG

-155 ASLKKKLLE
+155 AALKKKLLA
-164 ENKEVIEAND
+164 ENKAGIEAND
-174 PQVSSKI
+174 PQTSSKI

-188 AMDWMNDRNDPSLSF
+188 AMDWMNERNDPSLSF

-239 TSEYDNGISKEDMPK
+239 TSEYDNGITKEDMPK

-282 VLQRVKLLD
+282 ILQRVKLLER
-291 KGSDCKSKDTL
+291 GSDCKTPDTFQT
-302 DIVITDKHLY
+302 VITNRHLY
-312 RYIVDGSKLVCLTPE
+312 RYIMENGKPVCLTPE

-334 KECHL
+334 KVCKL
-339 RSPLHCHAKDPCYCN
+339 RSPLHCHAKDPYYCN
-354 VCMGDRLYDIGVHNI
+354 ICMGDRLYDIGVHNV

-398 KKSDI
+398 KEEDI
-403 LKYVPDYVHE
+403 LKYVN

>member
-1 MPRDIRNTKLQD
+1 MPRDIRNTP
-13 ELFQTLLS
+13 EQTAYFEALGDLH
-21 DPKTMENPSAQLFSE
+21 NPTAQMFAD
-36 LFAAHKNSPPKYR
+36 LFAAHKDSPPKYH
-49 VDDIIYIGSAQS
+49 VDDMIIIGPEQS
-61 PFVKENTSTT
+61 PFVKENSSTT
-71 IGIFIVN
+71 CGIYLFN

-84 LQVFGYVN
+84 LKIFGYVN
-92 HPFDEKAVGRM
+92 KPFGKKEL
-103 ESNVADALMQKD
+103 DALEDGISDGLMQKD
-115 ITVQQVAE
+115 LTTEQVAE
-123 YIDRCQYLFGG
+123 FIDRLQFLLGG

-155 ASLKKKLLE
+155 AALKKKLLA
-164 ENKEVIEAND
+164 ENKAGIEAND
-174 PQVSSKI
+174 PQTSSKI

-188 AMDWMNDRNDPSLSF
+188 AMDWMNERNDPSLSF

-239 TSEYDNGISKEDMPK
+239 TSEYDNGITKEDMPK

-282 VLQRVKLLD
+282 ILQRVKLLER
-291 KGSDCKSKDTL
+291 GSDCKTPDTFQT
-302 DIVITDKHLY
+302 VITNRHLY
-312 RYIVDGSKLVCLTPE
+312 RYIMENGKPVCLTPE

-334 KECHL
+334 KVCKL
-339 RSPLHCHAKDPCYCN
+339 RSPLHCHAKDPYYCN
-354 VCMGDRLYDIGVHNI
+354 ICMGDRLYDIGVHNV

-398 KKSDI
+398 KEEDI
-403 LKYVPDYVHE
+403 LKYVN

>member
-1 MPRDIRNTKLQD
+1 MPRDIRNTKLQSEFFD
-13 ELFQTLLS
+13 LFLDTE
-21 DPKTMENPSAQLFSE
+21 TINNPSAELFSN
-36 LFAAHKNSPPKYR
+36 LFARHKDGLPKFY
-49 VDDIIYIGSAQS
+49 VDDIISIGSPQS

-84 LQVFGYVN
+84 LKVFGYVN
-92 HPFDEKAVGRM
+92 HPFDDKTIGRM
-103 ESNVADALMQKD
+103 EDGVADALMQKEISVD
-115 ITVQQVAE
+115 QAAE
-123 YIDRCQYLFGG
+123 YINRCQYLFGG

-148 MTLPPQA
+148 MTLPPA
-155 ASLKKKLLE
+155 AAALKKKLLE
-164 ENKEVIEAND
+164 ENKEGIEKND

-282 VLQRVKLLD
+282 VLQRIKLLE
-291 KGSDCKSKDTL
+291 KGSDCKSTDTL
-302 DIVITDKHLY
+302 NVVITNKHLY
-312 RYIVDGSKLVCLTPE
+312 RYIIDGNKLVCLTPD

-334 KECHL
+334 KVCKL
-339 RSPLHCHAKDPCYCN
+339 RSPLHCHAKDPYYCN
-354 VCMGDRLYDIGVHNI
+354 VCMGDRLYDIGVHNV
-369 GLTVSILS
+369 GLTVSIMS

-388 HNVTVGTYTI
+388 HNVTVGTYNI
-398 KKSDI
+398 KLSDI
-403 LKYVPDYVHE
+403 LKYVKE

>member
-1 MPRDIRNTKLQD
+1 MPRDIRNTPA
-13 ELFQTLLS
+13 QTAYFEALGDLH
-21 DPKTMENPSAQLFSE
+21 NPTAQMFAD
-36 LFAAHKNSPPKYR
+36 LFAAHKDSPPKYH
-49 VDDIIYIGSAQS
+49 VDDMIIIGPEQS
-61 PFVKENTSTT
+61 PFVKENSSTT
-71 IGIFIVN
+71 CGIYLFN

-84 LQVFGYVN
+84 LKIFGYVN
-92 HPFDEKAVGRM
+92 KPFGKKEL
-103 ESNVADALMQKD
+103 DALEDGISDGLMQKD
-115 ITVQQVAE
+115 LTTEQVAE
-123 YIDRCQYLFGG
+123 FIDRLQFLLGG

-155 ASLKKKLLE
+155 AALKKKLLA
-164 ENKEVIEAND
+164 ENKAGIEAND
-174 PQVSSKI
+174 PQTSSKI

-188 AMDWMNDRNDPSLSF
+188 AMDWMNERNDPSLSF

-239 TSEYDNGISKEDMPK
+239 TSEYDNGITKEDMPK

-282 VLQRVKLLD
+282 ILQRVKLLER
-291 KGSDCKSKDTL
+291 GSDCKTPDTFQT
-302 DIVITDKHLY
+302 VITNRHLY
-312 RYIVDGSKLVCLTPE
+312 RYIMENGKPVCLTPE

-334 KECHL
+334 KVCKL
-339 RSPLHCHAKDPCYCN
+339 RSPLHCHAKDPYYCN
-354 VCMGDRLYDIGVHNI
+354 ICMGDRLYDIGVHNV

-398 KKSDI
+398 KEEDI
-403 LKYVPDYVHE
+403 FKYVN

>member
-1 MPRDIRNTKLQD
+1 MTRDIRNTPA
-13 ELFQTLLS
+13 QTAYFEALGDLH
-21 DPKTMENPSAQLFSE
+21 NPTAQLFAE
-36 LFAAHKNSPPKYR
+36 LFAAHKDSPPKYH
-49 VDDIIYIGSAQS
+49 VDDMIIIGPEQS
-61 PFVKENTSTT
+61 PFVKENSSTT
-71 IGIFIVN
+71 CGIYLFN

-84 LQVFGYVN
+84 LKIFGYVN
-92 HPFDEKAVGRM
+92 KPFGKKEL
-103 ESNVADALMQKD
+103 DALEDGISDGLMQKD
-115 ITVQQVAE
+115 LTTEQVAE
-123 YIDRCQYLFGG
+123 FIDRLQFLLGG

-155 ASLKKKLLE
+155 AALKKKLLA
-164 ENKEVIEAND
+164 ENKAGIEAND
-174 PQVSSKI
+174 PQTSSKI

-188 AMDWMNDRNDPSLSF
+188 AMDWMNERNDPSLSF

-239 TSEYDNGISKEDMPK
+239 TSEYDNGITKEDMPK

-282 VLQRVKLLD
+282 ILQRVKLLER
-291 KGSDCKSKDTL
+291 GSDCKTPDTFQT
-302 DIVITDKHLY
+302 VITNRHLY
-312 RYIVDGSKLVCLTPE
+312 RYIMENGKPVCLTPE
-327 VIDKYKG
+327 VIDNYKG
-334 KECHL
+334 KVCKL
-339 RSPLHCHAKDPCYCN
+339 RSPLHCHAKDPYYCN
-354 VCMGDRLYDIGVHNI
+354 ICMGDRLYDIGVHNV

-398 KKSDI
+398 KEEDI
-403 LKYVPDYVHE
+403 LKYVN

>member
-1 MPRDIRNTKLQD
+1 MPRDIRNTPA
-13 ELFQTLLS
+13 QTAYFEALGDLH
-21 DPKTMENPSAQLFSE
+21 NPTAQMFAE
-36 LFAAHKNSPPKYR
+36 LFAAHKDSPPKYH
-49 VDDIIYIGSAQS
+49 VDDMIIIGPEQS
-61 PFVKENTSTT
+61 PFVKENSSTT
-71 IGIFIVN
+71 CGIYLFN

-84 LQVFGYVN
+84 LKIFGYVN
-92 HPFDEKAVGRM
+92 KPFGSKELGALEDGI
-103 ESNVADALMQKD
+103 SDGLMQKD
-115 ITVQQVAE
+115 LTTEQVAE
-123 YIDRCQYLFGG
+123 FIDRLQFLLGG

-155 ASLKKKLLE
+155 AALKKKLLA
-164 ENKEVIEAND
+164 ENKAGIEAND
-174 PQVSSKI
+174 PQTSSKI

-188 AMDWMNDRNDPSLSF
+188 AMDWMNERNDPSLSF

-239 TSEYDNGISKEDMPK
+239 TSEYDNGITKEDMPK

-282 VLQRVKLLD
+282 ILQRVKLLER
-291 KGSDCKSKDTL
+291 GSDCKTPDTFQT
-302 DIVITDKHLY
+302 VITNRHLY
-312 RYIVDGSKLVCLTPE
+312 RYIMENGEPVCLTPE
-327 VIDKYKG
+327 VIDNYKG
-334 KECHL
+334 KVCKL
-339 RSPLHCHAKDPCYCN
+339 RSPLHCHAKDPYYCN
-354 VCMGDRLYDIGVHNI
+354 ICMGDRLYDIGVHNV

-398 KKSDI
+398 KEEDI
-403 LKYVPDYVHE
+403 LKYVN

>member
-1 MPRDIRNTKLQD
+1 MPRDIRNTPA
-13 ELFQTLLS
+13 QTAYFEALGDLH
-21 DPKTMENPSAQLFSE
+21 NPTAQMFAD
-36 LFAAHKNSPPKYR
+36 LFAAHKDSPPKYH
-49 VDDIIYIGSAQS
+49 VDDMIIIGPEQS
-61 PFVKENTSTT
+61 PFVKENSSTT
-71 IGIFIVN
+71 CGIYLFN

-84 LQVFGYVN
+84 LKIFGYVN
-92 HPFDEKAVGRM
+92 KHFGKKELYALEDGI
-103 ESNVADALMQKD
+103 SDGLMQKD
-115 ITVQQVAE
+115 LTTEQVAE
-123 YIDRCQYLFGG
+123 FIDRLQFLLGG

-155 ASLKKKLLE
+155 AALKKKLLA
-164 ENKEVIEAND
+164 ENKAGIEAND
-174 PQVSSKI
+174 PQTSSKI

-188 AMDWMNDRNDPSLSF
+188 AMDWMNERNDPSLSF

-239 TSEYDNGISKEDMPK
+239 TSEYDNGITKEDMPK

-282 VLQRVKLLD
+282 ILQRVKLLER
-291 KGSDCKSKDTL
+291 GSDCKTPDTFQT
-302 DIVITDKHLY
+302 VITNRHIY
-312 RYIVDGSKLVCLTPE
+312 RYIMENGKPVCLTPE

-334 KECHL
+334 KVCKL
-339 RSPLHCHAKDPCYCN
+339 RSPLHCHAKDPYYCN
-354 VCMGDRLYDIGVHNI
+354 ICMGDRLYDIGVHNV

-398 KKSDI
+398 KEEDI
-403 LKYVPDYVHE
+403 LKYVN